1 MKIRL
6 LLTLAGLTIGFA
18 LPTFAQQTNTPDP
31 KLREQILV
39 CGKQFD
45 DAMMKGDAA
54 ALAAHYTEDA
64 VLVND
69 DGPVYGR
76 EAIEKLYETL
86 FKMVRFTKHD
96 STPDQYSPHIIGTA
110 GNEAWATGKWSQTVK
125 GQNWGP
131 LDEKGYWTSIY
142 AREGDV
148 WKVRVN
154 TWNRL
159 KVYPPPQPAAAETK

>member
-1 MKIRL
+1 MKMRL
-6 LLTLAGLTIGFA
+6 QLALVGLAISFA
-18 LPTFAQQTNTPDP
+18 VPIFAQQTNTPDP
-31 KLREQILV
+31 KLR
-39 CGKQFD
+39 GQFIEAD
-45 DAMMKGDAA
+45 KKFNDAFVKGDAA
-54 ALAAHYTEDA
+54 FLGSCYTEDA

-76 EAIEKLYETL
+76 GAIEKLYENL
-86 FKMVRFTKHD
+86 FKVVRFAKHD
-96 STPDQYSPHIIGTA
+96 STPDQYSPHIMGTA
-110 GNEAWATGKWSQTVK
+110 GNEAWATGEWSQTVK